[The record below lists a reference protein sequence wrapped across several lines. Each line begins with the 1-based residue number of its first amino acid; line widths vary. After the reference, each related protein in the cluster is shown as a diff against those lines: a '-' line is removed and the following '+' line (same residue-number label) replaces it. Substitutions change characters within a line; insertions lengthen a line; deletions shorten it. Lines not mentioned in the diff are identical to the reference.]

1 MDENNVKVF
10 FYFVE
15 VKNSLGQLKGKLGHV
30 AKIHVIR
37 LS

>member
-10 FYFVE
+10 FYFVA

-30 AKIHVIR
+30 ATIYVIR
-37 LS
+37 LP